1 MTDSKS
7 LSRSLFALG
16 SISAAIG
23 VAAGAFGAHGLS
35 DQLKPEMLAI
45 YETALHYQIYHA
57 FALLATAWAAHAWG
71 SANIGSFRVG
81 GWCFALGTVLF
92 SGSLYILVF
101 TDQRWLGAI
110 TPIGGMLF
118 LVGWITL
125 AWTVWKQRK
134 PTT

>member
-1 MTDSKS
+1 MKNSSS
-7 LSRSLFALG
+7 LPRSLFVLS

-23 VAAGAFGAHGLS
+23 VAAGAFGAHGLR

-45 YETALHYQIYHA
+45 YETAVRYQIYHA
-57 FALLATAWAAHAWG
+57 FALVASGWAADKWG
-71 SANIGSFRVG
+71 SSNKSGFQIA
-81 GWCFALGTVLF
+81 GWGFGLGTLLF
-92 SGSLYILVF
+92 SGSLYVLVL

>member
-1 MTDSKS
+1 MTDGNSP
-7 LSRSLFALG
+7 SRSLFALG

-35 DQLKPEMLAI
+35 NQLKPEMLAI
-45 YETALHYQIYHA
+45 YETAVRYQIYHA
-57 FALLATAWAAHAWG
+57 FALVATGWAADKWG
-71 SANIGSFRVG
+71 SSNMSGFQIA
-81 GWCFALGTVLF
+81 GWCFGLGTVLF
-92 SGSLYILVF
+92 SGSLYVLVL

-110 TPIGGMLF
+110 TPIGGALF